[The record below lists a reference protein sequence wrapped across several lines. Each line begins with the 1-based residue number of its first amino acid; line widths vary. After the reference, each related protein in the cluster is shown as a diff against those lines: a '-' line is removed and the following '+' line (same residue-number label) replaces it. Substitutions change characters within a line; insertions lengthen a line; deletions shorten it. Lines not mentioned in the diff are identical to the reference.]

1 MSLMSLKRFDYDGI
15 LEKALAWKVK
25 LLKDKHEPI
34 RNGLLNICAT
44 LYPFSLLLEIK
55 RATGLLGHR
64 LKYRFW
70 GLIQGILT
78 QQVQRA

>member
-1 MSLMSLKRFDYDGI
+1 M
-15 LEKALAWKVK
+15 AWKME
-25 LLKDKHEPI
+25 LLRDKHELI
-34 RNGLLNICAT
+34 TNGLLNICAT
-44 LYPFSLLLEIK
+44 LYPFCLLLEIQ

-78 QQVQRA
+78 QRVQRA

>member
-1 MSLMSLKRFDYDGI
+1 M
-15 LEKALAWKVK
+15 E
-25 LLKDKHEPI
+25 LLGDKHEPI
-34 RNGLLNICAT
+34 RNGQPPQNLNICVT
-44 LYPFSLLLEIK
+44 LYPFSVLLEIQ